1 MENMEV
7 LVVEEQVS
15 FQKWQEKQVGQS
27 QKHAR
32 PGAPNDKS
40 VLSPTDQPV

>member
-1 MENMEV
+1 MEKVEV

-15 FQKWQEKQVGQS
+15 FQKWQKKPVEQS

-32 PGAPNDKS
+32 PGAPNDES
-40 VLSPTDQPV
+40 VLSPSDQPV